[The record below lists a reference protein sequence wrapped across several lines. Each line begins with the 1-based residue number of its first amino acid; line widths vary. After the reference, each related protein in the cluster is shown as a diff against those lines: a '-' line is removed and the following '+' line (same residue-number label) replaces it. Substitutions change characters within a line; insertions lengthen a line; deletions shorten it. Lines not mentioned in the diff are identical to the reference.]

1 MNSRLSWWNFLAFL
15 LIGMLVA
22 FVTGTVGQMTMDNLA
37 CRSTGYDADHFL
49 AYCDSQKYASY
60 EHGAF
65 LYGVEVSAVSN
76 IRNADVLFL
85 GNSKMQA
92 AFSTRAVTQYFSS
105 MNVTFFLMGFGY
117 AEESKYA
124 FAILKRWNIAPKVLV
139 INADPFFSE
148 YLSPPAREAL
158 EGRSEYLW
166 RLILKAAFQRVH
178 RTVCLVASGV
188 CPESNRAIFR
198 SAKDGE
204 WNWIGPYIAE
214 RAVPLDRS
222 TQLIINETQFRE
234 AKDIGEKFLNHLRM
248 DRRCVVLTGAPN
260 SQLDSPAI
268 AATVAASLNTESILP
283 PSDGLATLDG
293 AHLNPASAERWSGQF
308 LEALTPLLG
317 RCLPRYAK

>member
-1 MNSRLSWWNFLAFL
+1 MTSHVSWWKYLAL
-15 LIGMLVA
+15 LAIGMLVA
-22 FVTGTVGQMTMDNLA
+22 FVIGTVGPMTVENLG

-49 AYCDSQKYASY
+49 AYCDSPKYASY

-65 LYGVEVSAVSN
+65 LYGVEASAVIN
-76 IRNADVLFL
+76 IRHADVLFL

-92 AFSTRAVTQYFSS
+92 AFSTKMATDYFNS
-105 MNVTFFLMGFGY
+105 MNVRYFLMGFGY
-117 AEESKYA
+117 AEESKYT

-148 YLSPPAREAL
+148 WLSPPAREAL
-158 EGRSEYLW
+158 EGRAEYLW

-178 RTVCLVASGV
+178 RTICFVASGV
-188 CPESNRAIFR
+188 CPESVPAIFR
-198 SAKDGE
+198 SSKDGA
-204 WNWIGPYIAE
+204 WNWIGLYKADK
-214 RAVPLDRS
+214 AVPVDRS
-222 TQLIINETQFRE
+222 AQLITTETQFRE

-308 LEALTPLLG
+308 LEALTPLLR
-317 RCLPRYAK
+317 RCLQPH